1 MESRSLPVNTTAK
14 SPGSGKTRRGTSR
27 HARSSTKVL
36 KDWFAAHD
44 AHPYPS
50 DQEKEELRSLSGLSI
65 RQISYWFV
73 NARRRGG
80 VKKSAVPTESSVPGL
95 LPSTEPATVQNPGWD
110 AMNPLDRWRNSPPEE
125 EPVSFDAIAKA
136 IAPSD
141 PPTKATQATP
151 PHTPTP
157 PTRSLTS
164 GRKKAAAAD
173 GATTKS
179 TATRSPQTPADGS
192 KRIYQC
198 TFCTDTF
205 KSRYDWTR
213 HEGTLHLVLEK
224 WTCLPAGPRY
234 SDPAEAV
241 ARCILCDE
249 ADPSEQ
255 HLERHKYRECA
266 AKPLAARSFYRK
278 DHLRQHL
285 RLAHG
290 VDDVLPSMGGW
301 RAKIT
306 RVKSRCGF
314 CGETFALWAD
324 RNDHI
329 VDHYRAGA
337 LIKDWKGC
345 RGLEPAVAL
354 LVQNAM
360 PPYLIGAEANNIE
373 PFSASRVAS
382 KSPAADTGGHA
393 VPSQFESLTA
403 RLGDYIK
410 AAMENSR
417 PITDDSIRREAR
429 LIVYG
434 DDDPWNQ
441 TPADNGEWLR
451 LFKAGYGLA
460 SDVKLPGSSELDP
473 AHGWPIDLSLDTFS
487 DLNTAVMT
495 PFTFENMQNAAIS
508 SSASIPLDFCGAPVQ
523 DVAGD
528 GVAVPWSW
536 QTPECLA
543 EFRQM
548 GCMPSM
554 EMPTAVEVCNID
566 DPFFGAPVCP
576 ELLAA
581 EEQFS
586 NTA

>member
-1 MESRSLPVNTTAK
+1 M
-14 SPGSGKTRRGTSR
+14 
-27 HARSSTKVL
+27 L

-44 AHPYPS
+44 AYPYPS
-50 DQEKEELRSLSGLSI
+50 DQEKEELKNRTGLSI

-73 NARRRGG
+73 NARRRGC
-80 VKKSAVPTESSVPGL
+80 VKKPATPTASSLSEP
-95 LPSTEPATVQNPGWD
+95 LPSSEPATGQNPAWND
-110 AMNPLDRWRNSPPEE
+110 MSPLDRWRHSPPEE
-125 EPVSFDAIAKA
+125 EPVSLNDIAEAIGASQSMPGLSSSIDWTEPA
-136 IAPSD
+136 SWSQGQAGLSNDSISSLGSSD
-141 PPTKATQATP
+141 QSHSSNSSAHSYASDSLFNVRTQE
-151 PHTPTP
+151 
-157 PTRSLTS
+157 
-164 GRKKAAAAD
+164 GRRRRRRKNHRYRNPLAVSHDD
-173 GATTKS
+173 GA
-179 TATRSPQTPADGS
+179 

-198 TFCTDTF
+198 TFCTDSF

-224 WTCLPAGPRY
+224 WTCVPSGPRY
-234 SDPAEAV
+234 CKPSEAV
-241 ARCILCDE
+241 ARCVLCDE
-249 ADPSEQ
+249 ANPSEQ
-255 HLERHKYRECA
+255 HVQSHKYRECA

-285 RLAHG
+285 RLAHE
-290 VDDVLPSMGGW
+290 VDDVLPSMSAW
-301 RAKIT
+301 KSKIT

-314 CGETFALWAD
+314 CGETFTLWSD
-324 RNDHI
+324 RNDHL

-373 PFSASRVAS
+373 PFSASRAAS
-382 KSPAADTGGHA
+382 KSPAADAGGQA

-410 AAMENSR
+410 AAMENNR

-429 LIVYG
+429 VIVYG

-451 LFKAGYGLA
+451 LFKAGYDLS

-473 AHGWPIDLSLDTFS
+473 AHGWPVDLPVDMPS
-487 DLNTAVMT
+487 DLNTAT
-495 PFTFENMQNAAIS
+495 IAPFTFENMQNAAIS
-508 SSASIPLDFCGAPVQ
+508 SFASIPLDFCGAPVQ
-523 DVAGD
+523 DLTGD
-528 GVAVPWSW
+528 GIAVPWSW

-548 GCMPSM
+548 GCVPSM
-554 EMPTAVEVCNID
+554 EIPIATEGCEMN
-566 DPFFGAPVCP
+566 DPFFGASICP
-576 ELLAA
+576 ELLSP
-581 EEQFS
+581 EEQLRD
-586 NTA
+586 TA